1 MPLDQLAN
9 IAEISAAALVI
20 VSLMYVGLQVRQNTA
35 AIKSQAIGSAIQ
47 LAQAELRWLGDKEF
61 AQLFQKSINA
71 PETLTKDDIHQ
82 LNAWNITVLNGR
94 SNEYQLYKLGT
105 LTEERWKVNEP
116 AVKYALSGQWHR
128 NWLKTGGR
136 HFFDDEFIDWV
147 ESVLDESDF
156 DTPAFYERLNVKG

>member
-1 MPLDQLAN
+1 MPLDQFAN
-9 IAEISAAALVI
+9 IAEISAAALFI
-20 VSLMYVGLQVRQNTA
+20 VSLIYVGLQVRQNTV
-35 AIKSQAIGSAIQ
+35 AIKSQAVGSAMQ
-47 LAQAELRWLGDKEF
+47 LAQTELRWLGDKEF

-82 LNAWNITVLNGR
+82 LNVWNLMVLNGR
-94 SNEYQLYKLGT
+94 SNDYQLYKMGT

-116 AVKYALSGQWHR
+116 AVKYALSSKWHR
-128 NWLKTGGR
+128 NWVKIGGR

-147 ESVLDESDF
+147 ESVLDGSDF